1 MTADGRAMRF
11 DVSSALLQG
20 ARDRQEDAVATA
32 FSQGAD
38 LGFAV
43 LSDGMGGHAAGDIA
57 SRIIVTEIFAELTI
71 RTALPRFRTSG
82 IPAMLREAV
91 QAANRCLRANIDADP
106 SMHGMGGTVISI
118 VLANGRLHWI
128 SVGDSVLYLF
138 RNGELIRLNE
148 DHSMAPQIDLMV
160 RKGLIDMEEARDH
173 PQRNCLTSALFGQ
186 DIPAIDCPETPVPLR
201 PDDLVLV
208 ASDGLEHLSEDGIA
222 ALLRRFRRRSSGDI
236 ANRLMAGIT
245 GMNDP
250 EQDNTSL
257 VVIKA
262 GGRPEGARQNLM
274 SLLPVESLLAGFQT
288 LAPERRPLRRS

>member
-1 MTADGRAMRF
+1 MTADVGVLRF
-11 DVSSALLQG
+11 DVSSALLLG

-38 LGFAV
+38 VGFAV
-43 LSDGMGGHAAGDIA
+43 LSDGMGGHAAGDVA
-57 SRIIVTEIFAELTI
+57 SRIIVSEIFAELTI
-71 RTALPRFRTSG
+71 RTTLPGFRPSG

-118 VLANGRLHWI
+118 VLADGRLHWI

-138 RNGELIRLNE
+138 RDGKLIRLNE

-160 RKGLIDMEEARDH
+160 RKGLIDVEDARDH
-173 PQRNCLTSALFGQ
+173 PQRNCLTSALFGE

-208 ASDGLEHLSEDGIA
+208 ASDGLEHLSEDEIA
-222 ALLRRFRRRSSGDI
+222 ALLRRCKRRSSGDI
-236 ANRLMAGIT
+236 ASRLMAGVT

-257 VVIKA
+257 VVVKA
-262 GGRPEGARQNLM
+262 DRKAAGARRPFM
-274 SLLPVESLLAGFQT
+274 SLLNMESVFAGLQT
-288 LAPERRPLRRS
+288 LAPERRPLGRS